1 MKKPELE
8 NRIKELELELSKLKS
23 SQEASKNSAPPKSE
37 ENVTKF
43 LALANYVKI
52 HIAYLNPDT
61 LRYEFVNDLYEKSVG
76 IPKEKIIGSH
86 IKDVI
91 GEANFRYAS
100 KYIDEVK
107 SGRSVSYE
115 TTFELAD
122 GKQWLQV
129 HYSPILNTNNEL
141 IGIAL
146 VSYDNTERKHAE
158 YLQQQTSLNYE
169 TFFNTIDEL
178 LFVLDEQ
185 GNIIHTN
192 STVIEQLGYTR
203 EELAGKSVFMVHP
216 PERHEEVGR
225 IVSEMLSGSTKFC
238 PVPIITKSG
247 VQIPVETRVC
257 HGFWNGKPVIFGV
270 TKDISRIKLSEE
282 KFSKLFHL
290 NPSACGLSDLENMKY
305 IEVNEAFNTLL
316 GFDKNEVIGK
326 TALELRILTYETRNT
341 ILEYQDSKGNVSNVQ
356 SELRAKNG
364 DIKNVLLSSENIYVQ
379 DKKYRLT
386 VVHDIT
392 EHRKSEL
399 ALKESEKQLLQVIA
413 DKDKFFSIIAHDLR
427 TPFNVFLGFTQM
439 MAEELPKLTLDQIQ
453 NIALKMRKSASNLY
467 DLLENLLTWSQLQRG
482 MTTFIPTTFL
492 LLPKLSKSLS
502 MVLES
507 AGNKGI
513 NVSYHIADDLE
524 IYSDENMFAT
534 IIRNLVS
541 NAIKF
546 TQKGG
551 EIIVSAELNKDHL
564 VEISVRDDGIGMNST
579 MVKNLFRLDIN
590 TNRKGT
596 EKEPSTG
603 LGLIICKEFIET
615 HGGKLWVESEEG
627 KGSSFFF
634 TMPLNKESRKL

>member
-1 MKKPELE
+1 MKKMPKLIGSSAIVEEQIRLE
-8 NRIKELELELSKLKS
+8 NIELRARLAEAEETLNAIRNGEVDAILVDGAEGEKIFSLASAETPYRIIIEEMNEGAAILLCDGTVLYCNKRFSELL
-23 SQEASKNSAPPKSE
+23 
-37 ENVTKF
+37 
-43 LALANYVKI
+43 
-52 HIAYLNPDT
+52 
-61 LRYEFVNDLYEKSVG
+61 FVPL
-76 IPKEKIIGSH
+76 EKIIGGNFLHFFEDSH
-86 IKDVI
+86 K
-91 GEANFRYAS
+91 
-100 KYIDEVK
+100 
-107 SGRSVSYE
+107 
-115 TTFELAD
+115 
-122 GKQWLQV
+122 
-129 HYSPILNTNNEL
+129 
-141 IGIAL
+141 
-146 VSYDNTERKHAE
+146 
-158 YLQQQTSLNYE
+158 
-169 TFFNTIDEL
+169 
-178 LFVLDEQ
+178 
-185 GNIIHTN
+185 
-192 STVIEQLGYTR
+192 
-203 EELAGKSVFMVHP
+203 
-216 PERHEEVGR
+216 
-225 IVSEMLSGSTKFC
+225 
-238 PVPIITKSG
+238 
-247 VQIPVETRVC
+247 
-257 HGFWNGKPVIFGV
+257 
-270 TKDISRIKLSEE
+270 
-282 KFSKLFHL
+282 
-290 NPSACGLSDLENMKY
+290 
-305 IEVNEAFNTLL
+305 
-316 GFDKNEVIGK
+316 
-326 TALELRILTYETRNT
+326 LELRQLLKTGKEKTC
-341 ILEYQDSKGNVSNVQ
+341 SKEIRKSKVTGKISHHYFSFSPLPSTVVGDVCVLASDI
-356 SELRAKNG
+356 SELKEKEDALRDARNFLEQRVNDRTQELK
-364 DIKNVLLSSENIYVQ
+364 DEIKERKTIEEN
-379 DKKYRLT
+379 
-386 VVHDIT
+386 
-392 EHRKSEL
+392 
-399 ALKESEKQLLQVIA
+399 LKRINAE
-413 DKDKFFSIIAHDLR
+413 KDKFFSIIAHDLR

-551 EIIVSAELNKDHL
+551 EIMISAELNKDHL